1 MIRSVMNRLG
11 WPATWKRRVLAA
23 FILSALVYALVS
35 YALLPVFWRHY
46 DGHERLAKLAMIT
59 TTALGFPG
67 DPLNIALEGSE
78 NEVLC
83 ALNRAGWSPADART
97 FRSSLRIVGSV
108 LFDRPYLQAP
118 VSDLFYDGER
128 QDFAFQKAAGRSA
141 SSRHHVRF
149 WRALEGDTDGR
160 QLWLGSVTF
169 DRSVGVSLYTG
180 EITHHIAADVD
191 AERDRLTKDLVAA
204 GQATAVAEVSGVGP
218 TVFARNGGGDFYF
231 TDGEMSVV
239 TLSKDCKPAPPPP
252 APSAPPPRIGLKN
265 QLFGAFGALWRW
277 L

>member
-1 MIRSVMNRLG
+1 M
-11 WPATWKRRVLAA
+11 TWKRRVLAA
-23 FILSALVYALVS
+23 CLGFLLIYALVS
-35 YALLPVFWRHY
+35 YALLPAFWRHY
-46 DGHERLAKLAMIT
+46 DGHERLARLTLVT
-59 TTALGFPG
+59 TTSLGFPG

-97 FRSSLRIVGSV
+97 FRSSLKIVGSV
-108 LFDRPYLQAP
+108 LFDSPYLQAP
-118 VSDLFYDGER
+118 VSDLFYQGEK

-149 WRALEGDTDGR
+149 WRSLEGDEDGR
-160 QLWLGSVTF
+160 QLWLGAVTY

-180 EITHHIAADVD
+180 EITHHIGADVD
-191 AERDRLTKDLVAA
+191 AERDRLTQDIVAA
-204 GQATAVAEVSGVGP
+204 GQAAAVAEVSGVGP
-218 TVFARNGGGDFYF
+218 TVFARNGEGDFYF

-239 TLSKDCKPAPPPP
+239 TLAKDCQPAPAPQPPP
-252 APSAPPPRIGLKN
+252 APPPRIGLKN